1 MAGLYIHIPF
11 CKQACHYCNFHF
23 STTKKN
29 KQQIVSAIASE
40 MNLRKG
46 YLNAE
51 SISSIYFGG
60 GTPSI
65 LSVDEI
71 KQLLNSVYDNFIVED
86 NVEIT
91 LEANP
96 DDLTIE
102 KINELAQTKIN
113 RLSIGIQSFF
123 DDDLIW
129 MNRAHQSK
137 QALDC
142 ISNAKKA
149 AFENITIDLIYGM
162 PTLTDEKWIAN
173 LEMAL
178 SLNIDHI
185 SSYAL
190 TVENKTALDY
200 LIRQKKTLPV
210 NEEQSARQFEM
221 LISILGKN
229 KFEQYEISNFA
240 RNKKYAVH
248 NTSYWKNEI
257 YLGVGP
263 SAHSFNKI
271 TRCWNVANNVSYL
284 KAIEQ
289 NNPLFETEILTIE
302 NRLNEYI
309 MTGLRT
315 IWGCDIQFVESEFG
329 QSYSEKITHEI
340 VKMQSAGLIEIKG
353 DILTLTPKA
362 KLFAD
367 KIASDL
373 FQ

>member
-23 STTKKN
+23 STTQKN
-29 KQQIVSAIASE
+29 KQQIVGAIASE

-46 YLNAE
+46 YLNGE
-51 SISSIYFGG
+51 NISSIYFGG

-71 KQLLNSVYDNFIVED
+71 KHLLNSVYDNFIVED
-86 NVEIT
+86 NAEIT

-102 KINELAQTKIN
+102 KIYELAQTKIN

-123 DDDLIW
+123 DEDLIW
-129 MNRAHQSK
+129 MNRAHHSK

-149 AFENITIDLIYGM
+149 GFKNITIDLIYGM

-173 LEMAL
+173 LETAL

-240 RNKKYAVH
+240 RNKKYAIH

-315 IWGCDIQFVESEFG
+315 IWGCDIQFIESEFG
-329 QSYSEKITHEI
+329 QSYSEKITQEI

-353 DILTLTPKA
+353 DIFTLTPKA